1 MSLVGNIL
9 GVRMSLLIGPSPVAL
24 PMPIEALQ
32 AIEELEIQLSDTGPS
47 GFRLVLAAGRT
58 GPLDFLETPFVA
70 DPRFSVGARLVV
82 TVICD
87 ITPTVIFD
95 GIVSKRLVTPGDGP
109 RQGKVTLLGRD
120 LSVEMDKEV
129 KQAEHPAMDET
140 AIATIIAASYAQFGM
155 IPMVMPPKVIDPPI
169 PIDRTP
175 QQRCT
180 DWAYLKH
187 MAKRHGYET
196 YVDPGPVPLTN
207 TLYWGPNPRPGIQQ
221 PAMTINSGPASDAYD
236 VSITHDAEEL
246 TIVQGQVLD
255 RTTGST
261 MPVLALVPSTEP
273 LGLLP
278 DGISRMGQT
287 RIVPLDASGLN
298 FAQAMAR
305 AQAIVDDSARNAVR
319 VTGTVNTAQYNRVLK
334 ARDRVDLRGA
344 GMTFNGT
351 YKVSE
356 VRHRLKPG
364 GYEQGFVLTRGELG
378 PKLPVVIPQ

>member
-1 MSLVGNIL
+1 MSMVGNIL
-9 GVRMSLLIGPSPVAL
+9 GVRANILIGPSPVAL

-32 AIEELEIQLSDTGPS
+32 AIEELEIKLSDTGPS
-47 GFRLVLAAGRT
+47 GFKLVLHAGRN

-82 TVICD
+82 TIICD

-95 GIVSKRLVTPGDGP
+95 GLVSERHVSPGSGP
-109 RQGKVTLLGRD
+109 RDGRLTLLGRD

-155 IPMVMPPKVIDPPI
+155 IPMVMPPKVIDQPI

-175 QQRCT
+175 QQRCS

-187 MAKRHGYET
+187 MATRHGYET
-196 YVDPGPVPLTN
+196 YVDPGPAPLTN

-221 PAMTINSGPASDAYD
+221 RAITINSGPASDAYD
-236 VSITHDAEEL
+236 VNITHSAEKL
-246 TIVQGQVLD
+246 TIVQGQVAD
-255 RTTGST
+255 RTTGTT

-273 LGLLP
+273 MGLLP
-278 DGISRMGQT
+278 EGIARMGQT
-287 RIVPLDASGLN
+287 RIVPLDCSGLN

-305 AQAIVDDSARNAVR
+305 AQAIVDESARDVVK
-319 VTGTVNTAQYNRVLK
+319 VTGTLNAAQYNGALK
-334 ARDRVDLRGA
+334 ARDKVDLRGA
-344 GMTFNGT
+344 GLTFNGT

-356 VRHRLKPG
+356 VTHKLKPG
-364 GYEQGFVLTRGELG
+364 SYSQGFVLTRGELG
-378 PKLPVVIPQ
+378 PKMPMVIPG